1 METSTG
7 TARETAASGADPGA
21 RGRLAGTLVM
31 LCGGMSNQLGASAA
45 ALAFPVIG
53 PAGVVAVRQWVA
65 GVVLVSLGRPRWRS
79 FTWSQWW
86 PVLSMAVVF
95 ATMNL
100 TLYFAV
106 DRIGLGLAVT
116 LEFLGPLAVALAASR
131 RWVDLGCALTAGA
144 AVAVLMRPQP
154 SSDHLGMAL
163 ALLAAACW
171 AGYILL
177 NRTVG
182 RRVAGIEGSAAAA
195 GASALLFV
203 PVGTWVLVHHPPT
216 PAALACAAAAGVL
229 SSTVPF
235 LGDLFALRR
244 VPARF
249 FGLFMSVHPVMAAL
263 AGLVVLGQELA
274 SADWAAIGAVVAANA
289 ASALSA
295 GRGGRTGRAVRPR
308 PSGPD
313 GPGDHPPRGGPP
325 PGT

>member
-1 METSTG
+1 MKTSTG
-7 TARETAASGADPGA
+7 TDLAAVSSTGAVPEPRE
-21 RGRLAGTLVM
+21 RLAGMAVM
-31 LCGGMSNQLGASAA
+31 LCGGMSNQLGASTA

-65 GVVLVSLGRPRWRS
+65 GLVLMSLGRPRLRAL
-79 FTWSQWW
+79 TWHQWW
-86 PVLSMAVVF
+86 PVLSMALVF

-131 RWVDLGCALTAGA
+131 RWVDLVCALVAGS

-154 SSDHLGMAL
+154 SSDYTGLVL

-182 RRVAGIEGSAAAA
+182 RRVSGIEGSAASA
-195 GASALLFV
+195 GISALLFV
-203 PVGTWVLVHHPPT
+203 PVGAWVLWHHPPT
-216 PAALACAAAAGVL
+216 PAALACAAVAGVL

-263 AGLVVLGQELA
+263 AGLVVLDQALDPVDW
-274 SADWAAIGAVVAANA
+274 SAIAAVVAANA
-289 ASALSA
+289 TSALTA
-295 GRGGRTGRAVRPR
+295 GHARER
-308 PSGPD
+308 
-313 GPGDHPPRGGPP
+313 
-325 PGT
+325 

>member
-1 METSTG
+1 MQTSTG
-7 TARETAASGADPGA
+7 TERRTAASGVDLGA

-31 LCGGMSNQLGASAA
+31 LCGGMSNQLGASTA

-65 GVVLVSLGRPRWRS
+65 GLVLMSLGRPRLRS
-79 FTWSQWW
+79 LTWPQWW

-100 TLYFAV
+100 TLYLAV

-131 RWVDLGCALTAGA
+131 RWVDLGCALAAGG

-163 ALLAAACW
+163 ALVAAACW

-195 GASALLFV
+195 GVSALLFV
-203 PVGTWVLVHHPPT
+203 PVGAWVLAHHPPT

-263 AGLVVLGQELA
+263 AGLVVLGQELDGL
-274 SADWAAIGAVVAANA
+274 DWAAIGAVVAANA
-289 ASALSA
+289 VSALTA
-295 GRGGRTGRAVRPR
+295 GRARRSLHRRGRPAGAGQPRRSGR
-308 PSGPD
+308 D
-313 GPGDHPPRGGPP
+313 GSRNRP
-325 PGT
+325 PG

>member
-1 METSTG
+1 MKTSTG
-7 TARETAASGADPGA
+7 TDLTAASPTGAVQGP
-21 RGRLAGTLVM
+21 RERLVGMAVM
-31 LCGGMSNQLGASAA
+31 LCGGMSNQLGASTA

-65 GVVLVSLGRPRWRS
+65 GLVLMSLGRPRMRS
-79 FTWSQWW
+79 FTWRQWW
-86 PVLSMAVVF
+86 PVLSMALVF

-131 RWVDLGCALTAGA
+131 RWVDLGCALVAGV

-154 SSDHLGMAL
+154 SSDHTGLAL

-182 RRVAGIEGSAAAA
+182 RRVSGIEGSAASA
-195 GASALLFV
+195 GVSALLFV
-203 PVGTWVLVHHPPT
+203 PVGAWVLWHHPPT
-216 PAALACAAAAGVL
+216 PVALACAAAAGVL

-244 VPARF
+244 VPTRF

-263 AGLVVLGQELA
+263 AGLVVLDQAL
-274 SADWAAIGAVVAANA
+274 DPVDCAAIAAVVAANA
-289 ASALSA
+289 ASALTA
-295 GRGGRTGRAVRPR
+295 GRTRVR
-308 PSGPD
+308 
-313 GPGDHPPRGGPP
+313 
-325 PGT
+325 